1 MRKGE
6 IACYKQFLL
15 FSQCFLSFMA
25 LNFHLECTLKFC
37 LQYVSNL
44 DKSKILSCSNRLMVL
59 PKQDPKMT
67 KTDNVDPNSQLY
79 YDEKEML
86 ST

>member
-1 MRKGE
+1 
-6 IACYKQFLL
+6 
-15 FSQCFLSFMA
+15 MA
-25 LNFHLECTLKFC
+25 LNFHLECKILSAVF
-37 LQYVSNL
+37 LNL
-44 DKSKILSCSNRLMVL
+44 DQSKILLSGNGLMVL